1 MISSRLLLTTSKVL
15 TLETETSVATTRED
29 ILPPCSL
36 KWRQKKLWVKP
47 AYQAQTFILPAL
59 ESNQWLLD
67 CLKRSPVKY
76 VCIDPKL
83 GETGIRGWADI
94 CKRAS
99 KKVFLRLP
107 AYRKLLESKNSVCW
121 RIKRSMDWIAAALLL
136 LLLSPIML
144 GLAGAIKIS
153 SPGSV
158 FFRQWRV
165 GRRGKLFQIIKFRT
179 MVVEAESQHHEVMG
193 EQLGLH
199 KRQDD
204 PRITPIGRWLRQY
217 SLDELP
223 QLFNVLRGEMSLVGP
238 RPWALYDAL
247 RLGNASKQRLNAL
260 PGMTGPWQVEA
271 RSNLLDLEVVSKWDL
286 DYLCNW
292 SLGKDLKILLMTI
305 PRVISGFGAY

>member
-1 MISSRLLLTTSKVL
+1 MTSSRLLITTSKVL
-15 TLETETSVATTRED
+15 TLETEAPVTTMSD
-29 ILPPCSL
+29 SILPPCRL
-36 KWRQKKLWVKP
+36 KWRQKKLWVKS

-59 ESNQWLLD
+59 QSTQWLLD

-83 GETGIRGWADI
+83 GEKGIRDWADV
-94 CKRAS
+94 CKQAS

-107 AYRKLLESKNSVCW
+107 AYRKLLESKNLVCW
-121 RIKRSMDWIAAALLL
+121 RIKRSLDWIAAALLL
-136 LLLSPIML
+136 LLLGPIML
-144 GLAGAIKIS
+144 GIAGAIKIS
-153 SPGSV
+153 SPGPV

-165 GRRGKLFQIIKFRT
+165 GRRGKLFQVIKFRT
-179 MVVEAESQHHEVMG
+179 MVVEAESRHHEVMG
-193 EQLGLH
+193 KQIGLH

-204 PRITPIGRWLRQY
+204 PRITPIGKWLRKY

-223 QLFNVLRGEMSLVGP
+223 QLFNVLKGEMSLVGP

-247 RLGNASKQRLNAL
+247 RLDSASKQRLSAL
-260 PGMTGPWQVEA
+260 PGMTGAWQVES
-271 RSNLLDLEVVSKWDL
+271 RSHLLDLEIVTKQDL

-292 SLGKDLKILLMTI
+292 SLGRDLKILLMTI